1 MATRYK
7 DYKTEILREER
18 KIRKAE
24 KKEMAKKR
32 KEVKERLEK
41 HRKDYKEE
49 IVEFEKKHFSHKPRR
64 PALEEC
70 LHGAGIVQRCGAMTL
85 RGTACRQDSRL
96 CRYH

>member
-18 KIRKAE
+18 KIRKAA
-24 KKEMAKKR
+24 KKEEGKR
-32 KEVKERLEK
+32 RHAERK
-41 HRKDYKEE
+41 PKVRDYKEE
-49 IVEFEKKHFSHKPRR
+49 VMAYERKHHSHQPRQ
-64 PALEEC
+64 PKHEE
-70 LHGAGIVQRCGAMTL
+70 GAGVRCGAMTL